1 VFYFLLS
8 FLLIPTQAITLKE
21 ALEHAQKESPLFA
34 NQRAQKQ
41 IAEEELRAQ
50 KYWYLPSLSFNALM
64 GVQGAEPED
73 AAFVDRISS
82 LNLTLSEK
90 IYDNG
95 ISFKRKAVARKRFE
109 LAELEFQRGESGLL
123 RDVVSV
129 YNSYS
134 FFKKTLDIEQRYRDE
149 IQKQYKLTTSQ
160 YREGLKSHRTFL
172 KFKAQYSRSLI
183 NFEEAQRRLQQSKVE
198 VLNVLNFNPMEDI
211 AIEILPSFKGMPLS
225 NILED
230 NIDQRIRA
238 LELEITDLESEI
250 VKKQKWPEFYL
261 AAGADYGSANFW
273 NTGSNLNDNDIL
285 TWSVTLNVKF
295 NVFDWGKTTHL
306 TNAELLRQDVARG
319 NSQSK
324 YEKNRTDLQKLFLDL
339 QQFRQTLNMSVDL
352 RKAEEE
358 SYKASERDF
367 RAGSIGYYDFINSLD
382 DYFSAL
388 KTELQSQY
396 QLAQAELS
404 LAALQGK
411 IRYEDV
417 QK

>member
-1 VFYFLLS
+1 
-8 FLLIPTQAITLKE
+8 
-21 ALEHAQKESPLFA
+21 
-34 NQRAQKQ
+34 
-41 IAEEELRAQ
+41 
-50 KYWYLPSLSFNALM
+50 M
-64 GVQGAEPED
+64 
-73 AAFVDRISS
+73 
-82 LNLTLSEK
+82 
-90 IYDNG
+90 
-95 ISFKRKAVARKRFE
+95 
-109 LAELEFQRGESGLL
+109 
-123 RDVVSV
+123 
-129 YNSYS
+129 
-134 FFKKTLDIEQRYRDE
+134 
-149 IQKQYKLTTSQ
+149 
-160 YREGLKSHRTFL
+160 
-172 KFKAQYSRSLI
+172 
-183 NFEEAQRRLQQSKVE
+183 
-198 VLNVLNFNPMEDI
+198 
-211 AIEILPSFKGMPLS
+211 
-225 NILED
+225 
-230 NIDQRIRA
+230 
-238 LELEITDLESEI
+238 
-250 VKKQKWPEFYL
+250 
-261 AAGADYGSANFW
+261 
-273 NTGSNLNDNDIL
+273 
-285 TWSVTLNVKF
+285 TLNVKF

-411 IRYEDV
+411 IRYEDI